1 MAVTYKDYYQL
12 LDVPRTA
19 SRDEISRAYKKL
31 ARKHHPDLNP
41 GDGAAEDRFKDI
53 NEAHEVLKDDE
64 KRRLYDQLGP
74 NWKDGQQFQGAPGFE
89 NFQFRF
95 NDGQEGAGDFSA
107 FFETDLADILQKN
120 QVRQV
125 HLCGVCTSI
134 CVMDT
139 CSGLR
144 DRDYEVLAYVPAMA
158 DFDPQAHEFAL
169 KRMETILGARM
180 INSV

>member
-1 MAVTYKDYYQL
+1 MKEQALLIIDMVHDFMA
-12 LDVPRTA
+12 P
-19 SRDEISRAYKKL
+19 
-31 ARKHHPDLNP
+31 
-41 GDGAAEDRFKDI
+41 DGALYCGRRDIVPAAAALLRRHRDLGSLIIFAQDQHTPDDLEFTRFPPHCVAGQPGAATI
-53 NEAHEVLKDDE
+53 PELAPQAGEIILG
-64 KRRLYDQLGP
+64 KRR
-74 NWKDGQQFQGAPGFE
+74 
-89 NFQFRF
+89 
-95 NDGQEGAGDFSA
+95 FSA

-120 QVRQV
+120 QVREV

-180 INSV
+180 VDSI